1 MFTDRL
7 NLFSHYSLTSET
19 LLTMSSKLRVVSY
32 KKVSSPRKL
41 RLVRVKQAKIARP
54 VRVKKSPLISGEV
67 LFGEQ
72 NRMSV
77 ALPASLVRDES
88 VLRKELTRRFPTFY
102 QATFEGMVIK
112 RRCKY
117 APKKVFLRVAPEKLK
132 ASQSLV
138 PKLAEELRD
147 TLLEMRDDA
156 LRRSHVVAQLIA
168 RGLTGDLALSLAAK
182 VINSALQ
189 GEA

>member
-1 MFTDRL
+1 MP
-7 NLFSHYSLTSET
+7 
-19 LLTMSSKLRVVSY
+19 KLRLKTPKPS
-32 KKVSSPRKL
+32 RKL
-41 RLVRVKQAKIARP
+41 VKTAKPARLVRVKKPR
-54 VRVKKSPLISGEV
+54 LISGEV

-72 NRMSV
+72 NRMSI

-102 QATFEGMVIK
+102 QANFGELQIK
-112 RRCKY
+112 RRCKFT
-117 APKKVFLRVAPEKLK
+117 PRKKVFLRVMPEKLE
-132 ASQSLV
+132 AHQSLV
-138 PKLAEELRD
+138 PKMAEELRD
-147 TLLEMRDDA
+147 TLFEMRDDA

-182 VINSALQ
+182 VIRESLQ

>member
-1 MFTDRL
+1 M
-7 NLFSHYSLTSET
+7 
-19 LLTMSSKLRVVSY
+19 RVAST

-41 RLVRVKQAKIARP
+41 RLVRVKPAKVARP
-54 VRVKKSPLISGEV
+54 VRVKTPLEVSGEV

-88 VLRKELTRRFPTFY
+88 VLRKELTKRFPTFY
-102 QATFEGMVIK
+102 QATFEGVTIK
-112 RRCKY
+112 RRCKFT
-117 APKKVFLRVAPEKLK
+117 PRKVFLRVTPEKLE
-132 ASQSLV
+132 AHQSLV

-182 VINSALQ
+182 VIHAAVQ

>member
-1 MFTDRL
+1 MP
-7 NLFSHYSLTSET
+7 
-19 LLTMSSKLRVVSY
+19 SKLRIVSS
-32 KKVSSPRKL
+32 KKVSTPRKL
-41 RLVRVKQAKIARP
+41 RLVRVKPAKVARP
-54 VRVKKSPLISGEV
+54 VRVKKPLEVSGEI
-67 LFGEQ
+67 LFGEL

-77 ALPASLVRDES
+77 ALPASLVRDEPN
-88 VLRKELTRRFPTFY
+88 LRKELTKRFPTFY
-102 QATFEGMVIK
+102 QATFEGVTIK
-112 RRCKY
+112 RRCKFT
-117 APKKVFLRVAPEKLK
+117 PKKVFLRVTPERLE
-132 ASQSLV
+132 AHQSLV

-182 VINSALQ
+182 VINTALQ

>member
-1 MFTDRL
+1 MP
-7 NLFSHYSLTSET
+7 
-19 LLTMSSKLRVVSY
+19 SKLRVVSY

-72 NRMSV
+72 NRMSI
-77 ALPASLVRDES
+77 ALPSSLVRDES
-88 VLRKELTRRFPTFY
+88 KLRKELTRRFPTFY
-102 QATFEGMVIK
+102 QATFGELQIK
-112 RRCKY
+112 RRCKFT
-117 APKKVFLRVAPEKLK
+117 PRKVFLRVTPEKLE
-132 ASQSLV
+132 AHQSLV

-182 VINSALQ
+182 VIHAAVQ

>member
-1 MFTDRL
+1 MP
-7 NLFSHYSLTSET
+7 S
-19 LLTMSSKLRVVSY
+19 
-32 KKVSSPRKL
+32 KKVSAHQKL

-54 VRVKKSPLISGEV
+54 VRVKKPRLISGEV

-72 NRMSV
+72 NRMSI

-102 QATFEGMVIK
+102 QATFEGLVIK
-112 RRCKY
+112 RRCKFT
-117 APKKVFLRVAPEKLK
+117 PKKVFIRVTPEKLE
-132 ASQSLV
+132 AHQSLI

-168 RGLTGDLALSLAAK
+168 RGLTGNLALSLAAK
-182 VINSALQ
+182 VIRESLQ